1 MFDRAGMA
9 SYDAV
14 SVPLGRNGMLGQTI
28 SHYRIVKELG
38 GGGMGVVYEAEDLKL
53 GRHVALKFLPDD
65 LSRDPQALERFRR
78 EARSASALN
87 HPNICTVYEIDEA
100 GGRLFIAM
108 ERLEGETLKYRIAG
122 RALPLEEVLE
132 LGIEI
137 ADALDAAHAQGI
149 IHRDIKPVNV
159 FVTTR
164 GHAKILD
171 FGLAKMA
178 ARRSAVEAVGA
189 TITASIPAQDLTSPG
204 TAVGTITYMS
214 PEQALG
220 KPLDERTDIFSFG
233 ALLYEMC
240 AGRAPFSGDTSAAIF
255 DGILHG
261 TPPSPV
267 RLNPSLPAELE
278 RIISKALEK
287 DLNLRYQHAAD
298 IRTDL
303 KRLRRDSSSGATI
316 TADHAQRTKT
326 PIMVTAAMVLLA
338 VVAGGVYWYRAHTP
352 PATATTPA
360 VNPASVHTIAVLP
373 LQNLSQKGDEN
384 WGIGMADAIIS
395 RLASLQNLA
404 VRPTNSVLKYANGTF
419 DPLDAARELKV
430 DSVLAGNYQNAGGV
444 LRVSVQL
451 IDHGATRWG
460 NRYDLRGADMLK
472 FQDDVAQRVVEGL
485 SVQLSGAE
493 QQRMNT
499 PITASPEAYNLLVQA
514 RAYFNEYS
522 STSRVESLR
531 AGQQLAKK
539 AIALD
544 SSYADAY
551 VILAQLYAWEA
562 ANFAEN
568 APRTLSE
575 AEEAARKAL
584 SLDATSTGANAVLG
598 GVLVEQGKNA
608 EAIRRLRQA
617 VSIAPNDVQ
626 AWDYLGYG
634 YHYAGL
640 DDLAEE
646 ALRHSRDLNPSPPR
660 IYWMHGR
667 MLLYQGRVHEAV
679 EQTRAALE
687 RTPQQFKLMGF
698 LGYFLYYEGKYEEAE
713 RWITKSIELRG
724 GHGDDAPLIFSAYLH
739 AMRGERDKIDPQ
751 VLRYRP
757 EEIVDGDLAEWVG
770 GVYALLGDKQQAFAF
785 LKRAVALGNHNFPWF
800 QRDKNWDKL
809 RGDPDYE
816 RLMREVEGY
825 WKQYVQEF
833 GNTKSS

>member
-1 MFDRAGMA
+1 
-9 SYDAV
+9 
-14 SVPLGRNGMLGQTI
+14 
-28 SHYRIVKELG
+28 
-38 GGGMGVVYEAEDLKL
+38 MGVVYEAEDLKL
-53 GRHVALKFLPDD
+53 GRHVALKFLPDE

-87 HPNICTVYEIDEA
+87 HPNICTVHEIDEA
-100 GGRLFIAM
+100 DGRFFIAM
-108 ERLEGETLKYRIAG
+108 ERLEGETLRYRIAG
-122 RALPLEEVLE
+122 RALPLGEILE

-149 IHRDIKPVNV
+149 VHRDIKPANV

-171 FGLAKMA
+171 FGLAKMS

-189 TITASIPAQDLTSPG
+189 TITASIPAEDLTSPG
-204 TAVGTITYMS
+204 TAVGTIAYMS

-240 AGRAPFSGDTSAAIF
+240 AGRAPFAGDTSAAIF

-267 RLNPSLPAELE
+267 RLNPNLPSELE
-278 RIISKALEK
+278 RIVSKALEK
-287 DLNLRYQHAAD
+287 DPTLRYQHAAD

-316 TADHAQRTKT
+316 MVDHARRTRM
-326 PIMVTAAMVLLA
+326 PIIVVAGLVLLA
-338 VVAGGVYWYRAHTP
+338 AAVGMYWYRAHVPAATP
-352 PATATTPA
+352 TSPSTNT
-360 VNPASVHTIAVLP
+360 ASVRSIAVLP
-373 LQNLSQKGDEN
+373 FQNLSQKSDET

-419 DPLDAARELKV
+419 DPADAAQELKV
-430 DSVLAGNYQNAGGV
+430 DSVLAGNYQMIGGV
-444 LRVSVQL
+444 MRVSVQL
-451 IDHGATRWG
+451 IDQFATRWG
-460 NRYDLRGADMLK
+460 SRYDLRGADMLK
-472 FQDDVAQRVVEGL
+472 FQDDVAQRVLQGL

-493 QQRMNT
+493 QQRMET
-499 PITASPEAYNLLVQA
+499 PTTRSPEAYNLLVQA

-544 SSYADAY
+544 PSYADAY

-575 AEEAARKAL
+575 AEDAARKAL
-584 SLDATSTGANAVLG
+584 SLDPTSVGANAVLG

-608 EAIRRLRQA
+608 EAIRRLRQGA
-617 VSIAPNDVQ
+617 ATAPNDVQ
-626 AWDYLGYG
+626 LWDYLGYG

-640 DDLAEE
+640 VDIAEE

-667 MLLYQGRVHEAV
+667 ILLYQGRVHEAV
-679 EQTRAALE
+679 EQTRAAVE
-687 RTPQQFKLMGF
+687 RTPQQFKLVGF
-698 LGYFLYYEGKYEEAE
+698 LGYFLYYEGNYDESE
-713 RWITKSIELRG
+713 RWLRKSIELRG
-724 GHGDDAPLIFSAYLH
+724 GQGDDAPLIFSAYLH
-739 AMRGERDKIDPQ
+739 AMRGERDKIEPE

-757 EEIVDGDLAEWVG
+757 EQIVDGDLAEWVG
-770 GVYALLGDKQQAFAF
+770 GVYALLGEKATALAF
-785 LKRAVALGNHNFPWF
+785 LRRAVALGDHNFPWF

-809 RGDPDYE
+809 RSDPEYE

-833 GNTKSS
+833 GSTKAS

>member
-1 MFDRAGMA
+1 
-9 SYDAV
+9 
-14 SVPLGRNGMLGQTI
+14 
-28 SHYRIVKELG
+28 
-38 GGGMGVVYEAEDLKL
+38 MGVVYEAEDLKL
-53 GRHVALKFLPDD
+53 GRRVALKFLPDE

-78 EARSASALN
+78 EARAASALN
-87 HPNICTVYEIDEA
+87 HPNICTVYDIDESDS
-100 GGRLFIAM
+100 RLFIAM
-108 ERLEGETLKYRIAG
+108 ERLEGETLRYRIAG

-137 ADALDAAHAQGI
+137 ADALEAAHAQGI
-149 IHRDIKPVNV
+149 VHRDIKPANV

-171 FGLAKMA
+171 FGLVKMA
-178 ARRSAVEAVGA
+178 ARRSATEGVGA
-189 TITASIPAQDLTSPG
+189 TITASIPAEHLTSPG
-204 TAVGTITYMS
+204 TAMGTIAYMS

-220 KPLDERTDIFSFG
+220 KPLDERTDLFSFG

-255 DGILHG
+255 DGILRG

-267 RLNPSLPAELE
+267 RLNPNLPAELE
-278 RIISKALEK
+278 RIVSKALEK
-287 DLNLRYQHAAD
+287 DINLRYQHAAD

-316 TADHAQRTKT
+316 TADRSQSSRIA
-326 PIMVTAAMVLLA
+326 IIVTAGVVLLA
-338 VVAGGVYWYRAHTP
+338 ILAGGVYWYRANA
-352 PATATTPA
+352 PATTSTT
-360 VNPASVHTIAVLP
+360 VVDVASVRSIAVLP
-373 LQNLSQKGDEN
+373 FQNLSQERDET

-419 DPLDAARELKV
+419 DPLDVARELKV
-430 DSVLAGNYQNAGGV
+430 DSVLAGNYQMTGGV
-444 LRVSVQL
+444 MRVSVQL

-472 FQDDVAQRVVEGL
+472 FQDDVAQRVLQGL

-493 QQRMNT
+493 QERMET
-499 PITASPEAYNLLVQA
+499 PSTRSPEAYNLLVQA

-531 AGQQLAKK
+531 AGQRLAQQ
-539 AIALD
+539 AIAID
-544 SSYADAY
+544 PSYVDAY
-551 VILAQLYAWEA
+551 VILTQLYSWEA

-568 APRTLSE
+568 APRTLLS
-575 AEEAARKAL
+575 AEDAARKAL
-584 SLDATSTGANAVLG
+584 SLDPTSIGANAVLG
-598 GVLVEQGKNA
+598 GVLVEQGKNS

-617 VSIAPNDVQ
+617 VSLAPNDVQ

-646 ALRHSRDLNPSPPR
+646 ALRRSRDLNPSPPR

-679 EQTRAALE
+679 EQARAALQ
-687 RTPQQFKLMGF
+687 RTPQQFKLNGF
-698 LGYFLYYEGKYEEAE
+698 LGYFLYYEGKYDEAE
-713 RWITKSIELRG
+713 RWINKSVELRG
-724 GHGDDAPLIFSAYLH
+724 GAGDDSPLIFSPYLH
-739 AMRGERDKIDPQ
+739 AMRGERDKIDPE

-757 EEIVDGDLAEWVG
+757 EQIVDGDLAEWVG
-770 GVYALLGDKQQAFAF
+770 SMYALLGDKQRALAF
-785 LKRAVALGNHNFPWF
+785 LRRAVALGNHNYPWF

-809 RGDPDYE
+809 RGDPE
-816 RLMREVEGY
+816 
-825 WKQYVQEF
+825 
-833 GNTKSS
+833 